1 MTRINTVDP
10 VELCDQHLWAEY
22 RELPR
27 IPNAILHK
35 RISLED
41 VPEKYTVRTEGN
53 PDGGKGHVRFFV
65 DKLDWLYWRY
75 MALMSELRRRGFDPK
90 NHWPSDVI
98 DVEYVLL
105 WGTWKPG
112 PEDIELNRKR
122 IRERMPNRPRYAGQ
136 YVTM

>member
-27 IPNAILHK
+27 IPIAILK
-35 RISLED
+35 KKIRLDD
-41 VPEKYTVRTEGN
+41 VPEKYTVRTEAN

-65 DKLDWLYWRY
+65 DKLEWLYWRY
-75 MALMSELRRRGFDPK
+75 MGLVSELRKRGYK
-90 NHWPSDVI
+90 ARSQWPSDIV
-98 DVEYVLL
+98 DAKYADL
-105 WGTWKPG
+105 WGSWKPDK
-112 PEDIELNRKR
+112 EAIELNRKR
-122 IRERMPNRPRYAGQ
+122 IRERMPERPRYAGR

>member
-10 VELCDQHLWAEY
+10 DELCDQHLWAEY

-27 IPNAILHK
+27 IPNAILHN
-35 RISLED
+35 RISLEN

-75 MALMSELRRRGFDPK
+75 MALIGELRRRGYDPK
-90 NHWPSDVI
+90 NKWPSDII
-98 DVEYVLL
+98 DVPYVLL
-105 WGTWKPG
+105 WCSWNPDK
-112 PEDIELNRKR
+112 EAIELNRKR
-122 IRERMPNRPRYAGQ
+122 IKERMPKRPRYAGR

>member
-27 IPNAILHK
+27 IPNAILHN
-35 RISLED
+35 RISLEG

-75 MALMSELRRRGFDPK
+75 MALIGELRRRGYDPK
-90 NHWPSDVI
+90 NKWPSDII
-98 DVEYVLL
+98 DVPYVLL
-105 WGTWKPG
+105 CCSWKPDK
-112 PEDIELNRKR
+112 EAIELNRKR
-122 IRERMPNRPRYAGQ
+122 IKERMPKRPRYAGR